1 MDSSNSNG
9 TCVPNTSFYGSSR
22 RQKEIMMRVQGVTR
36 WKESREKITDESLEI
51 KSALATFIE
60 ETVNEHCT
68 TEEVANKILNGKKSI
83 KDLIHS
89 ITEEARKKAVDNIAA
104 ISDKEVKEMV
114 LKYYE
119 LDETKAHIT
128 EVVDILDLI

>member
-1 MDSSNSNG
+1 MERINEA
-9 TCVPNTSFYGSSR
+9 R
-22 RQKEIMMRVQGVTR
+22 A
-36 WKESREKITDESLEI
+36 KITDESLEI
-51 KSALATFIE
+51 KRALATFIE

-89 ITEEARKKAVDNIAA
+89 ITEEARKTAVDNIAA
-104 ISDKEVKEMV
+104 ISDEEVKEMV

-119 LDETKAHIT
+119 LGETKAHIT

>member
-1 MDSSNSNG
+1 M
-9 TCVPNTSFYGSSR
+9 
-22 RQKEIMMRVQGVTR
+22 
-36 WKESREKITDESLEI
+36 EKINKARAKITEESLKI

-68 TEEVANKILNGKKSI
+68 TEEVANKILDGKKSI
-83 KDLIHS
+83 KDLIND
-89 ITEEARKKAVDNIAA
+89 IRNKAKEKAVNNMAA
-104 ISDKEVKEMV
+104 ISDEEVRGMV

-119 LDETKAHIT
+119 IDETKAQNS